1 MTVATNLNSVHHHE
15 SWSFQ
20 SRGPQSELQM
30 TTQRLKKSWLQST
43 WCECGRVGSYSSTL
57 SSSSSSPR
65 AVPVLDQSWTGG
77 AVEMNHLKLNKS
89 CSLQWR
95 GSPLRR
101 AWQGGVSKL
110 RPSVYLFFSAQSK
123 AAKVSLC
130 CVYLFL
136 KPSAACEVLTKF
148 ERLAVERYHRI
159 ERGVL

>member
-1 MTVATNLNSVHHHE
+1 
-15 SWSFQ
+15 
-20 SRGPQSELQM
+20 
-30 TTQRLKKSWLQST
+30 
-43 WCECGRVGSYSSTL
+43 
-57 SSSSSSPR
+57 
-65 AVPVLDQSWTGG
+65 
-77 AVEMNHLKLNKS
+77 MNHLKLNKS
-89 CSLQWR
+89 C
-95 GSPLRR
+95 R
-101 AWQGGVSKL
+101 AGQPAVKRFTTEEGGVSKL